1 MLKKQRFKF
10 LIILFVITL
19 VIVAIKGLVPKSK
32 AEETTEIQVT
42 YNSGKGTGKSVVTT
56 QKIANNTNRK
66 IVLSKNEM
74 DFDGGTTE
82 IDGHLYKMVLTGW
95 QITELTQNGKKVTE
109 NLDKIYAQNGLYNV
123 PKGVTAIEVTAIYG
137 KAIYVRSPYDKMYY
151 DEFHIFY
158 YGDYMFSK
166 CHFLVLKIKRNII
179 IQKKNKLSLDKLL

>member
-56 QKIANNTNRK
+56 QEIANNTNRK

-82 IDGHLYKMVLTGW
+82 IDGHSYKMVLTGW

-109 NLDKIYAQNGLYNV
+109 NLDKI
-123 PKGVTAIEVTAIYG
+123 IEV
-137 KAIYVRSPYDKMYY
+137 VNNQ
-151 DEFHIFY
+151 
-158 YGDYMFSK
+158 
-166 CHFLVLKIKRNII
+166 L
-179 IQKKNKLSLDKLL
+179 